1 MICDQ
6 GTKIP
11 HGPRCSQK
19 LKRKTKQKKTQNTNL
34 SRPGHINTVSTT
46 ETNFSPVPI
55 FIKSPLHWFL
65 YDSHKWPE
73 FLLQCIPFFLTN
85 SDIFLPYFILLKSFG
100 MKVRSPHA
108 ISRPQN
114 PSTSEGTKPN
124 QGDDLDRKGAWNLS
138 AGPVTK
144 TLHSQSW
151 GPGFDSW
158 SGN

>member
-1 MICDQ
+1 MQ
-6 GTKIP
+6 
-11 HGPRCSQK
+11 S
-19 LKRKTKQKKTQNTNL
+19 KTKKENKTKKTQNTNL

-46 ETNFSPVPI
+46 ETNFSHVPI

-73 FLLQCIPFFLTN
+73 FFLQCIPFFLTN

-114 PSTSEGTKPN
+114 PSTSEDTKPN
-124 QGDDLDRKGAWNLS
+124 QGDDLVRKRAWDLS
-138 AGPVTK
+138 GRTVTK
-144 TLHSQSW
+144 TLHSQCR